1 MILLHIARINNNL
14 ANGIAQ
20 VVPQYMEHQFKN
32 ATVGLLNYGSTT
44 LLENKPYKVFNY
56 MDYENG
62 DITQLEYPF
71 NKPDLVIFHEIYH
84 PYFLKVYKYLIRN
97 NIKYIIVPHGGLT
110 KEAQHKKRLKKIIAN
125 HTVFHYYLKNATA
138 VQYLSKNE
146 DKNSKVMNNKF
157 KIISGNGMD
166 IKKRDNILVD
176 KNKKFVITFIGRLDI
191 FHKGLDLLVEGCSLI
206 KKEIIDKE
214 IIIEIYGPDRD
225 NGKRKLLEM
234 IEEIGLNKNIFIND
248 PIFAEDKEKVL
259 NNTDVIIL
267 PSRFEGQPL
276 VGIESICKG
285 IPIIATKGSNLTEEI
300 AKYNC
305 GWICETSVQG
315 IAGAILRAYNDR
327 KKINEFAD
335 KCILCA
341 QNHFDWDKI
350 VHNLIYEYQQIIKM
364 N

>member
-20 VVPQYMEHQFKN
+20 VVPQYMEHQFNN
-32 ATVGLLNYGSTT
+32 ATVALLNYGSTT
-44 LLENKPYKVFNY
+44 LLENKTYKVFNF

-110 KEAQHKKRLKKIIAN
+110 REAQNKKKLKKMIAN

-138 VQYLSKNE
+138 VQYLSRSE
-146 DKNSKVMNNKF
+146 DKNSKVMSNKL
-157 KIISGNGMD
+157 KIVSGNGME
-166 IKKRDNILVD
+166 INRRNAISLD

-191 FHKGLDLLVEGCSLI
+191 FHKGLDLLVEACSLI

-214 IIIEIYGPDRD
+214 IRIEIYGPDRD
-225 NGKRKLLEM
+225 NGKKKLLAM
-234 IEEIGLNKNIFIND
+234 IKEIGLSKNIFIHNA
-248 PIFAEDKEKVL
+248 IFGEDKEEVL

-276 VGIESICKG
+276 AGIESLCKG
-285 IPIIATKGSNLTEEI
+285 IPVVATQGSNLTEEI
-300 AKYNC
+300 MEYNC
-305 GWICETSVQG
+305 GWVCETTPQG
-315 IAGAILRAYNDR
+315 IAGAILDAYNNR
-327 KKINEFAD
+327 VKIKELSEN
-335 KCILCA
+335 CIMCA
-341 QNHFDWDKI
+341 QNYFDWNKI
-350 VHNLIYEYQQIIKM
+350 TNNLIYEYEKIIKI
-364 N
+364 